1 MTLPDLSH
9 PDMAYAASCSA
20 MTRLDDVSISHL
32 DTQGVHAMTPRSHT
46 IGKSAATAI
55 VGAAIVGVALTG
67 CSSSAGE
74 VTAVSAP
81 STSYVDN
88 PVDPAQLNQV
98 LDRIAAT
105 GLPVTGR
112 HDATA
117 ARCPEAGCSS
127 AVASDPV
134 VLLQFPTSGRAQ
146 LYAGAHPGD
155 FQVVDIVM
163 TFPEGTDAA
172 QNARYKD
179 ALQGE
184 MR

>member
-1 MTLPDLSH
+1 
-9 PDMAYAASCSA
+9 
-20 MTRLDDVSISHL
+20 
-32 DTQGVHAMTPRSHT
+32 MTPRSHT
-46 IGKSAATAI
+46 IGKSAAIAI

-74 VTAVSAP
+74 VSTVSAA

-117 ARCPEAGCSS
+117 ARCPAAGCSS
-127 AVASDPV
+127 AVESDQV
-134 VLLQFPTSGRAQ
+134 ILMQFPSTGRAQ

-155 FQVVDIVM
+155 FQVVDLVL
-163 TFPEGTDAA
+163 TFPAGTDAA
-172 QNARYKD
+172 QNERYTQ